1 MASVHAVRPVNAVP
15 VYLRCFL
22 CLINAGCRTLR
33 FSGAPLA
40 LRMYLRRCGFLHSGY
55 RIAQSRQGVR
65 FVRLDSDDHA
75 LIQQHFD
82 PEPKSGPQKTRLSLA
97 QQPRE
102 QSFEQNS
109 YLRIHLS
116 KFDTHAL
123 TRHDVSDKPPMLN
136 VLTRET
142 CCWPLP
148 YQVTDMPCGK
158 EIRGWRRI
166 PAMVLALIRHGKS
179 TS

>member
-65 FVRLDSDDHA
+65 FVRLDWDDHA

-82 PEPKSGPQKTRLSLA
+82 PEPKSDPQKTRLSLA

-123 TRHDVSDKPPMLN
+123 TRHDVSDNRFRQNHSSGYFKYEGQL
-136 VLTRET
+136 RA
-142 CCWPLP
+142 
-148 YQVTDMPCGK
+148 YSQG
-158 EIRGWRRI
+158 IG
-166 PAMVLALIRHGKS
+166 PAEEQ
-179 TS
+179 TSHA